1 MIRAAVGLIAE
12 GGAVIFPATGLYG
25 LAADALDNEAVGRI
39 FQIKQRPGHKP
50 LLIMVHNRNELDRL
64 VRHIPLSAVS
74 IMKRFWPGGI
84 TIVFEAKK
92 TLPQALT
99 AGSGRIGV
107 RVPGHRVAFDLAA
120 ALGRPLTGTS
130 ANISGQ
136 AGCARAADIDT
147 RVADNVDL
155 ILDAGVLRGGPGSTV
170 VDVTVAPPKIL
181 REGAISA
188 QAIHEVLE
196 ENRIKSE

>member
-1 MIRAAVGLIAE
+1 LIREAARVIAE
-12 GGAVIFPATGLYG
+12 GGVVIYPATGLYG
-25 LAADALDNEAVGRI
+25 LAADALNGEAVGRI

-50 LLIMVHNRNELDRL
+50 LLIMVHNRNELYRL
-64 VRHIPLSAVS
+64 VLHIPLSAVS

-84 TIVFEAKK
+84 TIVFEARK

-99 AGSGRIGV
+99 AGSGKIGV
-107 RVPGHRVAFDLAA
+107 RVPGHRVAFDLNA
-120 ALGRPLTGTS
+120 ALGKPITGTS

-136 AGCARAADIDT
+136 AGCAYVADIDT

-155 ILDAGVLRGGPGSTV
+155 ILDAGALKGGMGSTV

-188 QAIHEVLE
+188 QAIHAAL
-196 ENRIKSE
+196 